1 MKASNRLNGPG
12 LWETAVEKSKF
23 IAYTRPVADR
33 EEALAFFD
41 EIRGLHRD
49 ATHHVPAYALGQ
61 DGSTLWASDDGE
73 PQGTAG
79 APILNLLAGNG
90 LTECAVMVV
99 RYFGG
104 VKLGPGGLL
113 RAYTAAARGA
123 LEDAGMHPAAER
135 TTWTLEVD
143 YPYLSKLEAMASEG
157 WFELAEADYG
167 EKVVLT
173 IEFPQGSRGDLWDRV
188 RDLTSG
194 SVKILTEV
202 TKTT

>member
-1 MKASNRLNGPG
+1 MKTSNRLNGPG
-12 LWETAVEKSKF
+12 FAETAVEKSRF

-33 EEALAFFD
+33 EEALAFCD

-49 ATHHVPAYALGQ
+49 ATHHVPAYALGP

-90 LTECAVMVV
+90 LTDCAVMVV

-123 LEDAGMHPAAER
+123 LEDAGIHPASER

-143 YPYLSKLEAMASEG
+143 YPFLSKLESMASEG
-157 WFELAEADYG
+157 AFELLEADYAQA
-167 EKVVLT
+167 VILT
-173 IEFPQGSRGDLWDRV
+173 LEFPKGSREALWDRV

-194 SVKILTEV
+194 SAKILTEV